1 MHQLLSG
8 RRGRGGFTLIE
19 VLVAAALLV
28 GAILFISTMFP
39 VGYSNVDAGGEQ
51 TEAAILTQDML
62 EKIKD
67 ARWDDVDNF
76 GSCGAGG
83 CSTTAASFSTGST
96 LADAHLTE
104 WKNAIQ
110 ARVRGGVGTVQ
121 VTFCGPT
128 LTNACPTLATPPANS
143 TVATVVV
150 SVQFSQGIRGTKTV
164 RVATRISE

>member
-19 VLVAAALLV
+19 VLVAAALLAV
-28 GAILFISTMFP
+28 AILFVSTMFP

-51 TEAAILTQDML
+51 TEAAILAQDMI
-62 EKIKD
+62 EKIKN

-76 GSCGAGG
+76 GSCSAGG
-83 CSTTAASFSTGST
+83 CSTTASSFSTGSA

-104 WKNAIQ
+104 WKSAIGS
-110 ARVRGGVGTVQ
+110 RVRGGVGTVQ
-121 VTFCGPT
+121 VSIF
-128 LTNACPTLATPPANS
+128 TPGYTPNS
-143 TVATVVV
+143 RIATVIV

-164 RVATRISE
+164 TMGTRISE